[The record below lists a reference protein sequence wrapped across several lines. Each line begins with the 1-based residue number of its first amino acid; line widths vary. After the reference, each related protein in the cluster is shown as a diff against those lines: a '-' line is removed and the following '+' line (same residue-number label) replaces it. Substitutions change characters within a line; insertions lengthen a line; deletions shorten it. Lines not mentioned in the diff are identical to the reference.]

1 MNNSQDVV
9 ECGTGKELDL
19 WISKTNKLTNLEY
32 GKITN
37 IRVHQVYVA
46 TFKYSGWLLMVMS
59 EKNKHAFRVLR
70 ILRVVK
76 YAIIFMQKNI
86 FYVNW

>member
-19 WISKTNKLTNLEY
+19 WISKTNKLNNLEY
-32 GKITN
+32 GKISNMSPLSLCRNLQIQWLITYG
-37 IRVHQVYVA
+37 YV
-46 TFKYSGWLLMVMS
+46 

-76 YAIIFMQKNI
+76 YAKEHILC
-86 FYVNW
+86 